1 MANPQYARPQYK
13 PVNSTANAF
22 PPVARKETFEMPK
35 LEATFVPGG
44 FDDYYMPEVIAP
56 SPQRVMPEVPHNMQE
71 DLQRMELEARQPT
84 DRHNE
89 RPQARDVPDQQRGR
103 EPSLSNYLGASTSS
117 NAKPSGSGTPSP
129 AAIEYQY
136 QNSPAASAYT
146 QNTAAADFKP
156 LVQDRQLDMPAFE
169 VPSFSPFPRIT
180 QDNVPPS
187 DDEKERILFGA
198 RQDVLR
204 SNNVSVQLE
213 WALDVLFWVEIAQD
227 AYARENKEQGTR
239 PQTPRIE
246 HELRNDALRIVEYLA
261 TQSHP
266 QALFSRSKWLEF
278 GKFGYR
284 QDKNEAFLGYMN
296 AADRGWGRAE
306 YRIGMIYENSNDVKN
321 ALQHYN
327 RGLALQDSASSYRLG
342 MMNLL
347 GQHGHVK
354 DYRAGLDLIKSAADT
369 ADEESPQ
376 GAYVFGMLISRELPD
391 INIPEGMM
399 QFTLAQA
406 RQYIEK
412 SAYFGFAKAQL
423 KMGQAYELCQL
434 GCDFNPALSLHYYG
448 LAARQGQSEAA
459 LGVSRWFLFGYEGVF
474 VKNEQLAFKYAR
486 EAADA
491 KLPTGEFAMGYYYE
505 IGIYVQKDL
514 RDARTW
520 YERAAD
526 HGNKDAQNRLEG
538 LSQAK
543 TLTKQDHETTALTRI
558 KSKHGSM
565 RGQRPE
571 RFSSR
576 NNPAALALSTLSE
589 SAPAIPDEP
598 EPAPKVVTTPPADR
612 PPVFAINIDNSLA
625 MRPKSTAPYPDDDHK
640 PAPLNLARPKSA
652 APYPD
657 DDPSSS
663 RLPRSPHYNA
673 QIRPSNGPQG
683 SANRPVSA
691 FGIRPANANPAP
703 PGGGARLPVSQSMNN
718 LMPDTQ
724 QRPFSVGSTGR
735 PLDSDPRG
743 RIASAGWEPQVG
755 AGRGRGAG
763 AGPGPGPG
771 GPGGPGGSGGPGGRG
786 SYDYGYPQQPQQQ
799 QQRPPSQQGPP
810 NPRLSGGLPPQPD
823 RNRLSKTNPNTSA
836 PAPGGY
842 GNLGPAGANPAATAP
857 GSQPGREYGPRTSS
871 RPSSA
876 YSAPPASNG
885 RPDRLDSLPSQGG
898 GGGGGR
904 FPINGG
910 PGGNPSGNPQ
920 MFKNNGHFNEGGRQ
934 SAPPVQLSGGPGGPG
949 GPGGYG
955 SPASVRPVSAQ
966 QQPSRLS
973 SGTPQ
978 AGPGPASRP
987 APAQAAKPA
996 KPAPQGP
1003 ATFEE
1008 MGIPQG
1014 KGDDDCVI
1022 M

>member
-1 MANPQYARPQYK
+1 
-13 PVNSTANAF
+13 
-22 PPVARKETFEMPK
+22 
-35 LEATFVPGG
+35 
-44 FDDYYMPEVIAP
+44 
-56 SPQRVMPEVPHNMQE
+56 MPEVPHNMQE

-89 RPQARDVPDQQRGR
+89 RPQARDVPDLGR
-103 EPSLSNYLGASTSS
+103 QPSLSSYLGAV
-117 NAKPSGSGTPSP
+117 TPSS

-136 QNSPAASAYT
+136 QNSPAASVRTTHTVAG
-146 QNTAAADFKP
+146 DFKP
-156 LVQDRQLDMPAFE
+156 LVQDKHLDMPAFE

-187 DDEKERILFGA
+187 FDEKGRILYNA
-198 RQDVLR
+198 RQEVLR
-204 SNNVSVQLE
+204 SNNVGAQLE
-213 WALDVLFWVEIAQD
+213 WAIDALFWVEIAQD
-227 AYARENKEQGTR
+227 ASARENKEQGAR
-239 PQTPRIE
+239 PQTPRME
-246 HELRNDALRIVEYLA
+246 HDMRNDALKIVEYLA
-261 TQSHP
+261 TQNHP
-266 QALFSRSKWLEF
+266 QALFSRAKWLEF

-306 YRIGMIYENSNDVKN
+306 YRIGMIYENSNDIKN

-327 RGLALQDSASSYRLG
+327 RGLALQDSASAYRLG

-347 GQHGHVK
+347 GQHGHAK
-354 DYRAGLDLIKSAADT
+354 DYNAGLDLIQSAADT
-369 ADEESPQ
+369 ADDESPQ

-391 INIPEGMM
+391 INIPEGMLLCN
-399 QFTLAQA
+399 LAQA
-406 RQYIEK
+406 RQYIEL

-576 NNPAALALSTLSE
+576 NNPAAQALSTLSE
-589 SAPAIPDEP
+589 SAPKISDEP
-598 EPAPKVVTTPPADR
+598 LKTPPADR
-612 PPVFAINIDNSLA
+612 PPVFAINIDSSLA
-625 MRPKSTAPYPDDDHK
+625 MRPKSTAPYPDDEHNK
-640 PAPLNLARPKSA
+640 PAPLNLSRPKSA

-673 QIRPSNGPQG
+673 QIRPSNAPQG
-683 SANRPVSA
+683 GANKPVGA
-691 FGIRPANANPAP
+691 FGIRPVSANPAP

-718 LMPDTQ
+718 LMPDPQQ

-735 PLDSDPRG
+735 PLDPDPRG
-743 RIASAGWEPQVG
+743 RVASTSWEPQMG

-763 AGPGPGPG
+763 PGAGPGPGPGPGPG
-771 GPGGPGGSGGPGGRG
+771 GPGGRAP
-786 SYDYGYPQQPQQQ
+786 YDYGYPQQQQQ
-799 QQRPPSQQGPP
+799 QQRPPSQQGPA
-810 NPRLSGGLPPQPD
+810 NPRLSAGLPPQAD
-823 RNRLSKTNPNTSA
+823 RNRLSKTNPNASAPA

-857 GSQPGREYGPRTSS
+857 GSQPARDYGPRTSS
-871 RPSSA
+871 RPSSGYA
-876 YSAPPASNG
+876 NPPANNG
-885 RPDRLDSLPSQGG
+885 RPERLDSLPQQGGGG

-904 FPINGG
+904 FPSTGG

-920 MFKNNGHFNEGGRQ
+920 MFKNNGHFNESGRQ
-934 SAPPVQLSGGPGGPG
+934 SAPPMQPSGGQG

-955 SPASVRPVSAQ
+955 APANIRPVSAQ
-966 QQPSRLS
+966 QQPSRLPP
-973 SGTPQ
+973 GTPQ
-978 AGPGPASRP
+978 AGQGPASRP

-1014 KGDDDCVI
+1014 KGDDDCVSFLFFCCPLYEICTNSIGDHVKYMCERADKAQPFGYFLAFIFHFHHLLFDIYFLFIYSI
-1022 M
+1022 MLDLIFALRCSAWCLGCF